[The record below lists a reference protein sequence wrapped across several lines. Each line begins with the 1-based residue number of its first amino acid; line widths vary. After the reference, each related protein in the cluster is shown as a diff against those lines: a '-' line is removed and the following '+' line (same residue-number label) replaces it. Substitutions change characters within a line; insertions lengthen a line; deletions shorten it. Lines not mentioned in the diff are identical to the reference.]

1 MIDPRF
7 EPRPTQPRT
16 HDALRRVIAA
26 VTLVLALAAAVPAA
40 AAPTQHLV
48 RPGQDWLRIAHRASP
63 GDEIL
68 LMPGRHLG
76 GTLEH
81 VRGTEQRPI
90 FIRSADPRRPVE
102 IETSLHGLRLR
113 QCAHLRLERLQITGA
128 RIAGIV
134 LEGSPSD
141 DSDSAMRD
149 ITLRDVTIQRTGPS
163 GQRHGVI
170 VRHGTHVRLEHL
182 TIEGWAGSAIEAIGV
197 DTLVVERSL
206 LRGLDGFSQQNGI
219 RLRGGTSNVI
229 LRHITLLDCGEQGLV
244 FGGASRPDEQRLS
257 PEDQGVFEARDVE
270 VENVLVERVQAAFAF
285 IHAERVTIRNSTVVH
300 PTRFVASIR
309 REREE
314 PESGDPR
321 DCLIARCIV
330 VWKAGEITSL
340 THLGRRATV
349 DGIALEENLWWE
361 VPAGPGLPAP
371 VGEAPARRPPIDWPG
386 REILPQLTTVDPDLG
401 PDRRPRAAAA
411 EGFGARD
418 LPAWE

>member
-1 MIDPRF
+1 MTGPRL
-7 EPRPTQPRT
+7 EPLPARPWTR
-16 HDALRRVIAA
+16 DAVHRAIATVA
-26 VTLVLALAAAVPAA
+26 LMLALASAVPAA
-40 AAPTQHLV
+40 ATPTQHLV

-90 FIRSADPRRPVE
+90 SIRSADPRRPVE

-113 QCAHLRLERLQITGA
+113 HCAHLRLERLQIAGA

-134 LEGSPSD
+134 LEGDPSD
-141 DSDSAMRD
+141 DPDRVMRD

-170 VRHGTHVRLEHL
+170 VRHGSQIRLEHI

-197 DTLVVERSL
+197 NALVVERAL

-229 LRHITLLDCGEQGLV
+229 LRHITLVDCGEQGLV
-244 FGGASRPDEQRLS
+244 FGGASRPDEQRLT
-257 PEDQGVFEARDVE
+257 PDDTDALEAHDVE
-270 VENVLVERVQAAFAF
+270 VENILIERVQAAFAF
-285 IHAERVTIRNSTVVH
+285 IHAGRVTIRNSTVVH

-314 PESGDPR
+314 PEFGDPR

-361 VPAGPGLPAP
+361 VPDGPGPMP
-371 VGEAPARRPPIDWPG
+371 GEVASARRRPTDWPG
-386 REILPQLTTVDPDLG
+386 REVLPQLTTVDPDLG
-401 PDRRPRAAAA
+401 PDRRPRATAA

-418 LPAWE
+418 VPAWE